1 MSVSDR
7 RRPHSRP
14 RTTNPVQM
22 PHAGVAF
29 GLADAPGAVENTFE
43 ETTLIEIALT
53 MRAKLAAHGITTE
66 LADGSSGPEL
76 HGTNT
81 YEGMILPLDKTAF
94 ELAGHSRSK
103 WNTILD
109 VRVAQAVSM
118 TACLGKPPST
128 AEQWR
133 AAVRTRLIDPDE
145 ARPGGGPVYRP
156 FAGNLVLGLYR
167 RFDGGVHPVVPALL
181 GDCPLTIDE
190 LFEAGQRNTDEAP
203 LVHSG
208 PIGAGAWAL
217 HGEGFFTASKAA
229 NLGRI
234 LGEIDV
240 DTSAGVLFAVP
251 HKHALGL
258 HPVDRRDPEWALR
271 SMVLFIQD
279 EIAQHVDPLLS
290 AFVFYRAPDG
300 EIEAV
305 ALPDPGQ
312 GSVGG
317 TRTILSLPAPRFDAI
332 LEAAGVSGPSAG

>member
-14 RTTNPVQM
+14 RTTNPVRM
-22 PHAGVAF
+22 LHTGAAF

-53 MRAKLAAHGITTE
+53 MRAKLAARGITTE
-66 LADGSSGPEL
+66 LADGSGGPEL

-109 VRVAQAVSM
+109 VRVAQTVSM
-118 TACLGKPPST
+118 TACLGKPLST

-203 LVHSG
+203 VVHSG

-217 HGEGFFTASKAA
+217 HGEGFFTASKAPTWDGSW
-229 NLGRI
+229 GRS
-234 LGEIDV
+234 
-240 DTSAGVLFAVP
+240 TSTRARACSSPSRTSTRWACTRWTGGIRSGHCVRWCCSSRTRSPSTSIHCCP
-251 HKHALGL
+251 HSSSTA
-258 HPVDRRDPEWALR
+258 PPTVRSRR
-271 SMVLFIQD
+271 
-279 EIAQHVDPLLS
+279 
-290 AFVFYRAPDG
+290 
-300 EIEAV
+300 
-305 ALPDPGQ
+305 
-312 GSVGG
+312 
-317 TRTILSLPAPRFDAI
+317 
-332 LEAAGVSGPSAG
+332 

>member
-1 MSVSDR
+1 M
-7 RRPHSRP
+7 
-14 RTTNPVQM
+14 
-22 PHAGVAF
+22 
-29 GLADAPGAVENTFE
+29 
-43 ETTLIEIALT
+43 
-53 MRAKLAAHGITTE
+53 
-66 LADGSSGPEL
+66 
-76 HGTNT
+76 
-81 YEGMILPLDKTAF
+81 
-94 ELAGHSRSK
+94 
-103 WNTILD
+103 
-109 VRVAQAVSM
+109 
-118 TACLGKPPST
+118 
-128 AEQWR
+128 
-133 AAVRTRLIDPDE
+133 
-145 ARPGGGPVYRP
+145 
-156 FAGNLVLGLYR
+156 
-167 RFDGGVHPVVPALL
+167 
-181 GDCPLTIDE
+181 
-190 LFEAGQRNTDEAP
+190 
-203 LVHSG
+203 VHSG

>member
-1 MSVSDR
+1 MPVSDH
-7 RRPHSRP
+7 RRPHSHP
-14 RTTNPVQM
+14 RTPNPVQM
-22 PHAGVAF
+22 LHAGVAF

-167 RFDGGVHPVVPALL
+167 RFDHGVAPIFPELL
-181 GDCPLTIDE
+181 EDCPLSTDE

-234 LGEIDV
+234 LGQIEA
-240 DTSAGVLFAVP
+240 DTSAGTLFAVP

-258 HPVDRRDPEWALR
+258 HPVDRRDPRWALR
-271 SMVLFIQD
+271 SMALFIHD
-279 EIAQHVDPLLS
+279 EIAQHIDPLLS
-290 AFVFYRAPDG
+290 AFIFYRSPDG
-300 EIEAV
+300 EVEAV
-305 ALPDPGQ
+305 ALPELAEAPED
-312 GSVGG
+312 G
-317 TRTILSLPAPRFDAI
+317 TRTLLSLPAPRFDEI
-332 LEAAGVSGPSAG
+332 LEAQPSSA

>member
-14 RTTNPVQM
+14 RTTNPVRM
-22 PHAGVAF
+22 LRTGAAF

-53 MRAKLAAHGITTE
+53 MRAKLAARGITTE
-66 LADGSSGPEL
+66 LADGSGGPEL

-109 VRVAQAVSM
+109 VRVAQTVSM
-118 TACLGKPPST
+118 TACLGKPLST

-145 ARPGGGPVYRP
+145 ARPRGGPVHRP

-167 RFDGGVHPVVPALL
+167 RFDGGVHPILPALL

-203 LVHSG
+203 VVHSG

>member
-1 MSVSDR
+1 MPVSDH
-7 RRPHSRP
+7 RRPHSHP
-14 RTTNPVQM
+14 RTPNPVQM

-29 GLADAPGAVENTFE
+29 GLTDAPGAVENTFE

-109 VRVAQAVSM
+109 VRVAQAVTM
-118 TACLGKPPST
+118 TSSIKKPLST
-128 AEQWR
+128 PEEWR
-133 AAVRTRLIDPDE
+133 AAVRTRLVDPTQASPWGE
-145 ARPGGGPVYRP
+145 PVHRP

-167 RFDGGVHPVVPALL
+167 RFDHGVAPIFPELL
-181 GDCPLTIDE
+181 EDCPLSTDE

-229 NLGRI
+229 NLGRV
-234 LGEIDV
+234 LEEIDV
-240 DTSAGVLFAVP
+240 DTSAGALFAVP

-258 HPVDRRDPEWALR
+258 HPVDRQDPEWALR
-271 SMVLFIQD
+271 SMALFIYD
-279 EIAQHVDPLLS
+279 EVAQHIDPLLS
-290 AFVFYRAPDG
+290 AFIFYRSPDG
-300 EIEAV
+300 EVEAV
-305 ALPDPGQ
+305 ALPELAEVPE
-312 GSVGG
+312 GG
-317 TRTILSLPAPRFDAI
+317 TRTLLSLPAPRFDEI
-332 LEAAGVSGPSAG
+332 LEAQPSSA

>member
-1 MSVSDR
+1 MPTTHR
-7 RRPHSRP
+7 RRPRSRP
-14 RTTNPVQM
+14 RPTTPVQRL
-22 PHAGVAF
+22 HTGAAF
-29 GLADAPGAVENTFE
+29 GLANAPGATENTFE
-43 ETTLIEIALT
+43 ETTLLEIALA
-53 MRAKLAAHGITTE
+53 MRGKLAARGITTS
-66 LADGSSGPEL
+66 LASGAAGPEL
-76 HGTNT
+76 HGTGA
-81 YEGMILPLDKTAF
+81 YEGMVLYLDMTAF
-94 ELAGHSRSK
+94 ELASHDRSA
-103 WNTILD
+103 WDEILD
-109 VRVAQAVSM
+109 VRVAQAVTM
-118 TACLGKPPST
+118 TSSVKKPLRTP
-128 AEQWR
+128 EEWR
-133 AAVRTRLIDPDE
+133 AAVRTRLVDPAKASPWGE
-145 ARPGGGPVYRP
+145 PVHRP

-203 LVHSG
+203 VVHSG

-332 LEAAGVSGPSAG
+332 LEAAGTSGPSAG